1 MSGFVRRVVT
11 GHDKQGKAIVL
22 SDGIAPMVHQNAFV
36 AGYKTSDIWKTT
48 AMPAPI
54 SREEPDAISGPRSFV
69 DPMGTKIRI
78 SEIPP
83 ETEATRQITVE
94 QARQMFS
101 KSGKNLTSTY
111 EEGGRHPMM
120 HRTETIDYAVV
131 LEGEITLLLD
141 EEDVVLRAGDVVIQ
155 RGTNHAW
162 SNRSGK
168 NVRILYLL
176 VDGRFDDEMA
186 ALFKPAQSNKE
197 E

>member
-11 GHDKQGKAIVL
+11 GHDKQGKAIVI
-22 SDGIAPMVHQNAFV
+22 SDGIAPMVHNNAFV
-36 AGYKTSDIWKTT
+36 ANYRTSDIWKTT

-54 SREEPDAISGPRSFV
+54 TAEEPDAISGPRSFV

-83 ETEATRQITVE
+83 ESPEARAITPE
-94 QARQMFS
+94 QAKQMFS
-101 KSGKNLTSTY
+101 KSGANLKSTY
-111 EEGGRHPMM
+111 EAGGRHPMM

-141 EEDVVLRAGDVVIQ
+141 EEDVLLRAGDVVIQ

-168 NVRILYLL
+168 MVRMLYLL
-176 VDGRFDDEMA
+176 VDGRFDPELNA
-186 ALFKPAQSNKE
+186 SLNP
-197 E
+197 